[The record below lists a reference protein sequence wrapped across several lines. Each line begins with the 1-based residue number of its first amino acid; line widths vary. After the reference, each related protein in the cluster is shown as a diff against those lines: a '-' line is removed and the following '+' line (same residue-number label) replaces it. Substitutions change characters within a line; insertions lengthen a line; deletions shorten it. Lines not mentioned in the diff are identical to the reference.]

1 MLFYLVLLPVLFGV
15 IEVLFKNKDTRIPIL
30 IAQIGLLGYA
40 TFIFV
45 QVRQSGPVI
54 DLMSGLPEGIAIR
67 LYADILSSSMVLLN
81 VTIFTILLL
90 FAYNKSY
97 MTNKFLFLML
107 LLQGIVNSLFLSA
120 DLFNLFVMLEVSTVT
135 VSILI
140 MFKKDK
146 QAIYDGMIY
155 FFVNVIGTAFLLFG
169 IGMLY
174 DLTGML
180 DMHMIREVL
189 GQVSDPNTVILP
201 FAFMMTTLS
210 LKIAAVP
217 LFSWLPKAHGTPSAP
232 AVVSAAL
239 SGLYIKT
246 GVYMFIR
253 FTEMFSPLI
262 DATNLFFIIGFVTS
276 IFGIV
281 MAVAQTDMKMI
292 LAYSTVSQ
300 VGLIIVGITL
310 GSEVAFYGALF
321 HMISHALFKTTLFLG
336 AGQVADR
343 FGTRNINEI
352 RGVYKKMPLTAIAIV
367 LASLGIVGAP
377 FFNGSISKY
386 MIAAGSYHPYYQAAL
401 HVINIGTII
410 YFINFVSILFGDEKK
425 SEDKAAKTSHIVV
438 DRFSEYV
445 VLFLSIGMITTGLF
459 ASGTLELLFDY
470 AEFTLFSASYM
481 EKNLVFIFTAIAG
494 LGLYKIL
501 SRQEVILGKYRHFE
515 ITFNG
520 IITSMVSFFLFIY
533 SYVYLFI

>member
-1 MLFYLVLLPVLFGV
+1 MLYPLVLLPILFGV
-15 IEVLFKNKDTRIPIL
+15 VEVLLKKYDTRLPIIIGQL
-30 IAQIGLLGYA
+30 GLLGYA
-40 TFIFV
+40 VYIFIT
-45 QVRQSGPVI
+45 VRSTGVI
-54 DLMSGLPEGIAIR
+54 VELMSGLPDGYAIR

-81 VTIFTILLL
+81 VMIFSILLL

-97 MTNKFLFLML
+97 MTNKFLFLMV

-120 DLFNLFVMLEVSTVT
+120 DLFNLFIMLEVSTVT

-140 MFKKDK
+140 MIKKEK

-174 DLTGML
+174 STTGLL
-180 DMHMIREVL
+180 DMHAIKIMMEDI
-189 GQVSDPNTVILP
+189 SDPNVVLLP
-201 FAFMMTTLS
+201 FALMMTTLS

-253 FTEMFSPLI
+253 FSDMYSPVI
-262 DATNLFFIIGFVTS
+262 DASQLFFIIGFITS
-276 IFGIV
+276 FFGII
-281 MAVAQTDMKMI
+281 MAIAQTDMKMI

-300 VGLIIVGITL
+300 IGLIMVGINL
-310 GSEVAFYGALF
+310 GAEVAFYGALY
-321 HMISHALFKTTLFLG
+321 HVLSHALFKSTLFLA
-336 AGQVADR
+336 AGQIADR
-343 FGTRNINEI
+343 YGTRDIRQI
-352 RGVYKKMPLTAIAIV
+352 RGLFKVMPLTAIAVI

-386 MIAAGSYHPYYQAAL
+386 MIGSGSYHTVYQVAL
-401 HVINIGTII
+401 NLINIGTII
-410 YFINFVSILFGDEKK
+410 YFINFNSILFGDESKIK
-425 SEDKAAKTSHIVV
+425 VEDTVKV
-438 DRFSEYV
+438 DKFSEYV
-445 VLFLSIGMITTGLF
+445 VLFLSIAMILTGIF
-459 ASGTLELLFDY
+459 SPWTIDLLFNFSDL
-470 AEFTLFSASYM
+470 TLFTASYL
-481 EKNLVFIFTAIAG
+481 EKNIIFVFALVAGYAIYRSTRDQDSIFM
-494 LGLYKIL
+494 
-501 SRQEVILGKYRHFE
+501 RYRHFE

-520 IITSMVSFFLFIY
+520 IVTSMVSFFLVVYAIVYIFI
-533 SYVYLFI
+533 I